1 MLKKLITFCLCMLLL
16 PGFLWGCT
24 AKPADVET
32 PPSEG
37 KTGQETQK
45 LHVPQEL
52 VAGLGRDAGDQYGYG
67 AHPPL
72 TRVLETLVF
81 NDPVQGLIGGLAINW
96 ETSADSLT
104 WSIYLREGVQFHDG
118 TPFNAAA
125 VEKNLW
131 RISEMSPGRFGSIA
145 KLEVVNEHEVKVTHS
160 EPFASFLYAL
170 AWPGSAMIN
179 PRFVDDDG
187 KVLEPVGTGPYIRD
201 SWLPGVEMVL
211 LRNDQYWGGIPH
223 LEKVVL
229 KFIQDPTTRMMALEA
244 GEIDIIIDTGGVLP
258 EQVPTLQQHPEI
270 ELLTVAG
277 AVPHYMS
284 LNTREWPLDDV
295 LVRRAV
301 MHAIDLDSIVQYV
314 LEGYGKVMT
323 SVIPYS
329 EQEWLHDAELFTFN
343 DPARAR
349 ELLREAGWEDSGDGI
364 LQKDGKKF
372 QVKFLLSS
380 ALVGRWP
387 YQPIAEIMQAQ
398 LGEVGIE
405 VEIEIQEA
413 GLWQETLKKGEAGFA
428 IRPWSAICP
437 QSRLHAWLHGE
448 GEQNL
453 AMGIFYNNP
462 QVNQLTERL
471 LRTTD
476 QDEARKISFQIQEL
490 VAQDVPI
497 IPMYDEVLINAVRKN
512 IKGYVIDPKF
522 NVNWEDIYVDY

>member
-1 MLKKLITFCLCMLLL
+1 MLKKLIALCLCLLLL
-16 PGFLWGCT
+16 PGLLWGCA

-32 PPSEG
+32 LPGEEN
-37 KTGQETQK
+37 TGQQP
-45 LHVPQEL
+45 HVPQEL

-81 NDPVQGLIGGLAINW
+81 NDPAQGLIGGLAKNW
-96 ETSADSLT
+96 ETSGDSLT

-118 TPFNAAA
+118 TPFDADA
-125 VEKNLW
+125 VVKNLW
-131 RISEMSPGRFGSIA
+131 RISEMSPGRFGSLA
-145 KLEVVNEHEVKVTHS
+145 KLEVVNEHEVKVTHN

-179 PRFVDDDG
+179 PLFVDDDG
-187 KVLEPVGTGPYIRD
+187 KVLEPVGTGPYMRD
-201 SWLPGVEMVL
+201 SWLPGEEMVL
-211 LRNDQYWGGIPH
+211 LRNDQYWGGLPN

-244 GEIDIIIDTGGVLP
+244 GEIDMIIDTGGVLP
-258 EQVPTLQQHPEI
+258 EQVPTLQQHPGI

-301 MHAIDLDSIVQYV
+301 MHAINLDSIVQYV

-329 EQEWLHDAELFTFN
+329 EQEWLHDGELFTFN
-343 DPARAR
+343 DPTRAR
-349 ELLREAGWEDSGDGI
+349 ELLQEAGWNDSGDGT

-405 VEIEIQEA
+405 VEIEIQET
-413 GLWQETLKKGEAGFA
+413 GLWQETLKKGEGGFA

-437 QSRLHAWLHGE
+437 QSRLHAWLHVE

-462 QVNQLTERL
+462 QVNQLTESL

-476 QDEARKISFQIQEL
+476 EDEAKMISFQIQEL

-512 IKGYVIDPKF
+512 IKGYIIDPKF
-522 NVNWEDIYVDY
+522 IVNWEDIYVDN